1 LGIQQCH
8 RRGFREEKKLDAKP
22 RILVFPEVVEPHDFD
37 ASKLRDGKPTIVFL
51 EKTYLVS
58 VTAKQCG
65 HFRI

>member
-1 LGIQQCH
+1 M
-8 RRGFREEKKLDAKP
+8 
-22 RILVFPEVVEPHDFD
+22 LVFPDVVQPHDFD

-65 HFRI
+65 HFSI